1 MPNSQDYNN
10 LTEEQKKA
18 IDEAMAAS
26 NPQATSELKEELLN
40 QIKQEYKGPLI
51 DIIKTIDKSAY
62 VEVLD
67 NDKTSA
73 DILNFLEIEGTLKR
87 LAYQDQINHYEKMF
101 ADHRS
106 QSAQRQEIIKKSET
120 QGMAALTEEERK
132 IMVSSTQLETLLQ
145 GATKSFFA
153 TKRADCLE
161 KFNREMQ
168 NYARRVQNNPEAAN
182 IETFKRSFDYTRNNF
197 GATTVWDKTTRT
209 HRRVELYKFRDGDV
223 PKYLYDD
230 AEYDKVLKNYDTYLR
245 THIREIEKDIQLR
258 EYGSDMNKKGA
269 DLVTLSQRH
278 EDTFRITQEEYEE
291 RHDKAEKAY
300 LEAKQKYEQ
309 YEKQLMEDPNYKSYL
324 SSPEYA
330 CVLNDQYYN
339 GKYDG
344 KIFENLPDV
353 EKAIY
358 VAHKHEYVTGWGL
371 HKIPA
376 EERAFFDKGVMIQ
389 AMPRVREMEA
399 NLDHVEKTMARV
411 WDETRNTS
419 EQPFQKKELEE
430 NRAILSA
437 YKKYLTDGSKES
449 QQKFYDEVN
458 KAYDNAKQ
466 NFKDNAD
473 MRARFEVRAEQLIR
487 GDFTF
492 VPMQSRKD
500 AKNYGMTAN
509 WDKHTHT
516 RQEMDELRD
525 IPKTDAEKQY
535 ERAFSVHVTPLGR
548 KALDYEIEQEV
559 QDRPEY
565 TLKEMGESLQG
576 ADLEDYKATIHND
589 KMEKFNEFADV
600 LNAELKT
607 AKGQLKM
614 LVKKYGFFG
623 RFFNQHYKNE
633 KTLIEHDI
641 EYGRQK
647 YNDVLNKTKYDIYK
661 TYQEKGLAFT
671 KAEKKEFDNIVK
683 DATRNGKIKGWDE
696 ERAAEKKKLDEFNA
710 KWLENEEPEYN
721 EEYYQ
726 ERTVIQLD
734 LSDRIHTSKHQE
746 QPVKDEA
753 QIAKEKEAEQ
763 KIQEEQDL
771 EK

>member
-1 MPNSQDYNN
+1 MPNTQDYNN

-26 NPQATSELKEELLN
+26 NPKETSELKEEVLN

-67 NDKTSA
+67 NDKTSV
-73 DILNFLEIEGTLKR
+73 DILYFLETEGTLKR

-168 NYARRVQNNPEAAN
+168 NYARIVQNNPEAAN

-245 THIREIEKDIQLR
+245 THIKEIEKDIQLR
-258 EYGSDMNKKGA
+258 EYGSDMNRKGA
-269 DLVTLSQRH
+269 DLVTLSQRD
-278 EDTFRITQEEYEE
+278 EDTFRITQEEYEA

-309 YEKQLMEDPNYKSYL
+309 YEKQLGEDPNYKSYL

-344 KIFENLPDV
+344 KIIENLPDV

-358 VAHKHEYVTGWGL
+358 VAHKYDYVNGRGL
-371 HKIPA
+371 GRIPQ

-389 AMPRVREMEA
+389 AMPRVLEMEA
-399 NLDHVEKTMARV
+399 NLDNVDKTMTRV
-411 WDETRNTS
+411 WNETRNTA

-437 YKKYLTDGSKES
+437 YKKYLTDGSRES

-473 MRARFEVRAEQLIR
+473 MRARFELRAEQLIR

-492 VPMQSRKD
+492 VPMMSRRD
-500 AKNYGMTAN
+500 AKHYGMTAN
-509 WDKHTHT
+509 WDKHTYT
-516 RQEMDELRD
+516 RQEISEMKDL
-525 IPKTDAEKQY
+525 PKTDAEKQY

-559 QDRPEY
+559 QNRPEY
-565 TLKEMGESLQG
+565 TLKEMGQSLQG
-576 ADLEDYKATIHND
+576 ADLEDYKTTIYND

-600 LNAELKT
+600 LNAEIKTTKDILKT
-607 AKGQLKM
+607 LPKH
-614 LVKKYGFFG
+614 YGFFE
-623 RFFNQHYKNE
+623 RLFSPHYKGRKLLLEND
-633 KTLIEHDI
+633 LA
-641 EYGRQK
+641 YGRKK
-647 YNDVLNKTKYDIYK
+647 YETELKKTKYDIYK

-671 KAEKKEFDNIVK
+671 KAEKKEFDSIVK
-683 DATRNGKIKGWDE
+683 EATRNGTIKGWDE
-696 ERAAEKKKLDEFNA
+696 KRAEEKKKLDEFNA
-710 KWLENEEPEYN
+710 KWLENEEPQAVEQPK
-721 EEYYQ
+721 EAK
-726 ERTVIQLD
+726 TIQLD
-734 LSDRIHTSKHQE
+734 LGEKIHAPKVKE
-746 QPVKDEA
+746 QP
-753 QIAKEKEAEQ
+753 AKEEAHIEKAKEVEV
-763 KIQEEQDL
+763 KVNENLDL